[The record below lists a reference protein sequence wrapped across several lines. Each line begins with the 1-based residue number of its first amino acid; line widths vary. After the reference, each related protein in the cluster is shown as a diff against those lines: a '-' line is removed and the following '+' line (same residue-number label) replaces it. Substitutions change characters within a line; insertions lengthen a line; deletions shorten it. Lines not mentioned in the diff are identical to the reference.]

1 MVCLCTVLH
10 LLDLASD
17 ITSDEQEK
25 HLGSSG
31 VARYS

>member
-17 ITSDEQEK
+17 ITSVEQEE
-25 HLGSSG
+25 HLGNNS